1 MNGEVSFAEPD
12 IQDAELVWRW
22 RTDPRTLR
30 HWFNPRAFS
39 LESHRAWMRRVL
51 DDPDDHLLLGRVAGR
66 NVGVL
71 RLSTAVWKGERY
83 GEAGIYLDPE
93 LHGRGLGARLLERFP
108 DWSRARVPALRGL
121 FARVDQDNAAS
132 RRIFEKAGFR
142 LLAARLWGGLPAAEL
157 VATLAAL
164 VRENRAPDS
173 GGRPDSELRY
183 VGFFLDLPG

>member
-1 MNGEVSFAEPD
+1 MS
-12 IQDAELVWRW
+12 
-22 RTDPRTLR
+22 
-30 HWFNPRAFS
+30 
-39 LESHRAWMRRVL
+39 RVL
-51 DDPDDHLLLGRVAGR
+51 ADPDDHLLLGRVAGR

-83 GEAGIYLDPE
+83 GETGIYLDPE
-93 LHGRGLGARLLERFP
+93 LHGRGLGGRLLERFP
-108 DWSRARVPALRGL
+108 GWSWTHVPALRGL

-142 LLAARLWGGLPAAEL
+142 LLPARLWGGLSAAEL

-164 VRENRAPDS
+164 VREDRAPDS

-183 VGFFLDLPG
+183 MGFFHDLTG